1 MANKRLID
9 KVPCSDLRKV
19 FGIQPIIGVIK
30 DKVLKFE
37 KKVTE
42 TDNGVEKITYQ
53 GIIEGKRSRGRPRR
67 RWRENIRDWKHLNQN
82 ILTV

>member
-1 MANKRLID
+1 MYHTLNE
-9 KVPCSDLRKV
+9 SY
-19 FGIQPIIGVIK
+19 GVIK

-42 TDNGVEKITYQ
+42 TDNGVAKITCQ

-67 RWRENIRDWKHLNQN
+67 RWRENIKDWKHLDQN
-82 ILTV
+82 I

>member
-19 FGIQPIIGVIK
+19 FGIQPIIDLIN
-30 DKVLKFE
+30 DKVLEFE
-37 KKVTE
+37 KKVTI
-42 TDNGVEKITYQ
+42 TDNGVAKITYQ

-67 RWRENIRDWKHLNQN
+67 RWRDNIKNWKRWK
-82 ILTV
+82 IV